1 MPAEFRPRGLL
12 EHLSR
17 HGVDYVVIGGIAAVL
32 HGSERNTFDL
42 DVCPAQDPVNLQALG
57 EALVGIEARLRGIEE
72 DLPFVPDG
80 ATLAGVEILT
90 LDTALGP
97 LDVLMR
103 PAGAPAYEA
112 LRRRAQRMDTGGHAV
127 LVASLEDLIGMKT
140 ESDRPKDREDVERL
154 EALALLRRRLSRRAT
169 GAPDTD

>member
-1 MPAEFRPRGLL
+1 MPAELRPRALL

-17 HGVDYVVIGGIAAVL
+17 HGVDYVVIGGIAAVM

-42 DVCPAQDPVNLQALG
+42 DVCPAQDPVNLKILGVAL
-57 EALVGIEARLRGIEE
+57 LDIDARLRGIDE
-72 DLPFVPDG
+72 DIPFVPDG
-80 ATLAGVEILT
+80 RTLGSVEILT

-97 LDVLMR
+97 LDLVMR
-103 PAGAPAYEA
+103 PPGAVSYDV
-112 LRRRAQRMDTGGHAV
+112 LRRGAERMDTGGVAV

-154 EALALLRRRLSRRAT
+154 ESLALLRRRLARRAT
-169 GAPDTD
+169 QERDTD